1 MAGTYPDG
9 DGKIAPYAGSSR
21 TQYAQDPAER
31 GSSSRTPRAIPSDK
45 LHNPAS
51 GCLPE
56 TVQSI
61 EPYAQKADRDSAR
74 SEDSHQVGDRNTLR
88 GQRETDNPHTK
99 VAFTNDSSLDV
110 PGDPTPYAN
119 EARTSAARRD
129 ADGC

>member
-1 MAGTYPDG
+1 MAYPDG
-9 DGKIAPYAGSSR
+9 DGNIAPYAGSSR
-21 TQYAQDPAER
+21 TRYTQDPAER
-31 GSSSRTPRAIPSDK
+31 GRSSRAPRSIPADQ

-61 EPYAQKADRDSAR
+61 APYAMKADRDSAR
-74 SEDSHQVGDRNTLR
+74 REDSHQVDDMNTNR
-88 GQRETDNPHTK
+88 GYRDTSNPHTK

-110 PGDPTPYAN
+110 PGDLTPYAN